1 MRNWCETA
9 TSWRSL
15 MKGDSSRLSL
25 WLHSSGKETRLS
37 LCVLTILGG
46 VGLYGS
52 SIGLWRSPLMAV
64 YVAVKLPCVIFLTL
78 GINGAINGMIA
89 QVLATG
95 LSFLQTIRA
104 ILMSFAVF
112 ALILGSLSPITLGMA
127 LDLPPPGSQ
136 EADQAHRIL
145 LLFHTALIAF
155 AGIVATGKLHGILRE
170 FTGSGLV
177 ATRTLIAWLAGNL
190 FVGAQVGYLLRP
202 IFGSPDLEIA
212 FLRPDAMQGNFYETV
227 WWAVRQSF

>member
-1 MRNWCETA
+1 
-9 TSWRSL
+9 
-15 MKGDSSRLSL
+15 
-25 WLHSSGKETRLS
+25 
-37 LCVLTILGG
+37 
-46 VGLYGS
+46 
-52 SIGLWRSPLMAV
+52 MAV